1 MEFLECFMSLW
12 GRTYFSNVLLT
23 RLRNVGRQW
32 TSSGKIISRRPCF
45 FFGGGGL
52 LLSFLMFNF
61 SSFLFPIIYLS
72 FPEKKNK
79 TCTCLKNPR
88 FLLFFS
94 VSFGLS
100 HPLLPLL
107 KVYLAVLAVHTYIHH
122 RFMDQEDL
130 EFWPLSCTTVG
141 KGFDL
146 EEVAETRQ
154 TLMFYPPAGLSSSL
168 TAVTARKKCSVG
180 VGQLGS

>member
-1 MEFLECFMSLW
+1 MLHVTL
-12 GRTYFSNVLLT
+12 
-23 RLRNVGRQW
+23 
-32 TSSGKIISRRPCF
+32 GKNLFFQCLANQIEKCRKAMDIKWENHF
-45 FFGGGGL
+45 KKTMYFFGGGGL

-130 EFWPLSCTTVG
+130 EF
-141 KGFDL
+141 
-146 EEVAETRQ
+146 
-154 TLMFYPPAGLSSSL
+154 
-168 TAVTARKKCSVG
+168 
-180 VGQLGS
+180 